1 LIKILIMPVSEYK
14 TAFSDLVYDIVRED
28 ISDIQFQGIMKFIN
42 SLICDKKEK
51 ELFRILKFH
60 FPEYYNRIKPI

>member
-1 LIKILIMPVSEYK
+1 MPAKEFK
-14 TAFSDLVYDIVRED
+14 TAFSDLIYDIIKED
-28 ISDIQFQGIMKFIN
+28 ISDMEFMEFQSILKMIN

-60 FPEYYNRIKPI
+60 FPEYYNRIKPFKVK

>member
-1 LIKILIMPVSEYK
+1 MTVNEYK

-28 ISDIQFQGIMKFIN
+28 IYDMEFQSIMKMIN

-60 FPEYYNRIKPI
+60 FPQYDDLIKPLKVK

>member
-1 LIKILIMPVSEYK
+1 MAVNEYK

-28 ISDIQFQGIMKFIN
+28 IYDMEFQSIMKMIN

-60 FPEYYNRIKPI
+60 FPEYYDRIKPIKLK

>member
-1 LIKILIMPVSEYK
+1 MTVKEFK
-14 TAFSDLVYDIVRED
+14 TVFSDFVYDIIRED
-28 ISDIQFQGIMKFIN
+28 ISDMNFMEFQGIMKITN

-60 FPEYYNRIKPI
+60 FPEYYNRIKPLKVK